1 MEKTSNGEKWF
12 VIGNMGVYV
21 DDLLLLAPDNILE
34 ETLKALE
41 ERFTLATPEWVTG
54 KKTVTFCGFEISK
67 TDGTDQGY
75 ALGQEK
81 YIRDLMDKHNIN
93 QTAGVPCPKVEEG
106 PEEPAENLQGPVL
119 RAAQQLCG
127 ELMWLTTRTRPDVAY
142 TVGVVSRLLH
152 KRPGYVVEVGQ
163 QCLKYLCG
171 SASKK
176 LQYKGGGPIDVLE
189 VMVDASF
196 GPPHEGYRSVQG
208 IMMTHGGNLIM
219 WASTRQPFITQGTAE
234 AELLAY
240 NEAY

>member
-1 MEKTSNGEKWF
+1 MRSIEEMKKTSNGEKWF

-21 DDLLLLAPDNILE
+21 DDLLLVAPDNILE

-54 KKTVTFCGFEISK
+54 EKTVTFCGYEISK
-67 TDGTDQGY
+67 NDQGY

-81 YIRDLMDKHNIN
+81 YIRNLMDKHNIK

-106 PEEPAENLQGPVL
+106 PEEPAVNLQGPV
-119 RAAQQLCG
+119 
-127 ELMWLTTRTRPDVAY
+127 LMWLTTRTRPDVAY
-142 TVGVVSRLLH
+142 TVGVMSRL
-152 KRPGYVVEVGQ
+152 GQ

-176 LQYKGGGPIDVLE
+176 LQYKGGGPIDILE

-196 GPPHEGYRSVQG
+196 GPPHEGSRSVR
-208 IMMTHGGNLIM
+208 
-219 WASTRQPFITQGTAE
+219 AS
-234 AELLAY
+234 
-240 NEAY
+240 